1 MIRHLVLNSKDSA
14 TGLDWSNDG
23 TPQKTPQQHPSDTI
37 AVGGARQDCQL
48 PGITADLSVRLSSKL
63 PVARRREVVDT
74 GYVTVNLPQFENR
87 DAMSRVCVWVLPL
100 KQISVNMKMTWIDLG
115 FV

>member
-1 MIRHLVLNSKDSA
+1 MMAHA
-14 TGLDWSNDG
+14 
-23 TPQKTPQQHPSDTI
+23 SDTI
-37 AVGGARQDCQL
+37 AVDGARQDCQL

-87 DAMSRVCVWVLPL
+87 DAMSRVCAC
-100 KQISVNMKMTWIDLG
+100 MRLG
-115 FV
+115 IAFEADFG